1 MADLNEIVRTRV
13 RSLGGNCVIGYHVY
27 LHGFD
32 HIIEENKVYLIMS
45 AIGDAVHLVKK
56 RLFKANSTLSDEN
69 AAIRDLANKIEE
81 EKLQ

>member
-56 RLFKANSTLSDEN
+56 RLFKTNSTLSDEN